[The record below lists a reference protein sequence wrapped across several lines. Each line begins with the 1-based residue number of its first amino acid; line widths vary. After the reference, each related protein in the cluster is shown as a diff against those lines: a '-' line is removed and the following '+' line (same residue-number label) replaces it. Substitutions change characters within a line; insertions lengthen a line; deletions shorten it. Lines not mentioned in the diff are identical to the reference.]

1 VFPGPGVFVSSWGEG
16 WRTIASTDESLQRLR
31 SAWKYATGEARE
43 AFGREVVRE
52 LFGPAHEGSLIVAQA
67 MVSARTGEP
76 LVMLTWGEQACQVTP
91 EEARQHAMMV
101 LEAAA
106 SAETDSF
113 LFSFL
118 VNRIE
123 TDRDWA
129 GQLLLEFR
137 AWRQRRAELPEDPE
151 GFTG

>member
-1 VFPGPGVFVSSWGEG
+1 
-16 WRTIASTDESLQRLR
+16 
-31 SAWKYATGEARE
+31 
-43 AFGREVVRE
+43 

-76 LVMLTWGEQACQVTP
+76 QVMLTWGQQAGQLSP
-91 EEARQHAMMV
+91 EEARQHAQIVMD
-101 LEAAA
+101 AAA
-106 SAETDSF
+106 AAEADSF

-118 VNRIE
+118 VNRVQ
-123 TDRDWA
+123 TDPPRA

-151 GFTG
+151 GLTG